1 MSISNLL
8 SRLWRGDVIQIS
20 TPVLTLYVCKGWA
33 RRYYTQNWK
42 KVKKRTRAERSDTDI
57 KTQKRSHRATV
68 RSYLKEEE
76 EEEKSKKAI
85 WFSRSG
91 EGYRRARQ
99 RGAIHKK
106 EECAERTT
114 RVCVAEKGKK
124 NFFFF
129 FLKLTAKF
137 YDTQKDRGSRYCT
150 WI

>member
-1 MSISNLL
+1 VQRL
-8 SRLWRGDVIQIS
+8 SETILDS
-20 TPVLTLYVCKGWA
+20 KLE
-33 RRYYTQNWK
+33 

-124 NFFFF
+124 TSSS

-150 WI
+150 